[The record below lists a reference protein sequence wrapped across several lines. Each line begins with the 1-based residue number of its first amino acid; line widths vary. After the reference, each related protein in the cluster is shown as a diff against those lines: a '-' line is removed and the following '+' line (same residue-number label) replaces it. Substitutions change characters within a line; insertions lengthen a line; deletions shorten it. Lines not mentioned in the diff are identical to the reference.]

1 MNIRSI
7 VVRRQVITWPAQEI
21 YLPYYRLTNR
31 TLERIRGE
39 NMNHNCIKKTI
50 TLGTM
55 VALSSTSAVHA
66 GPYGY
71 DLHNTL
77 APASGAMA
85 GTSIARP
92 QDNVS
97 ATFGNP
103 ATLSKFK
110 GTEFTFGATF
120 YKPEVTVKHDGSV
133 TGAAFKQKSG
143 TDIFPVPEIA
153 VTQDL
158 RGLDIPG
165 TLGLGLTATS
175 GIGSEFRK
183 SPESLGAGAEFIIFG
198 VNAGAG
204 FEVTENLN
212 LGLSATISF
221 AQLDFGLAS
230 TSAQTHDLGLRGTM
244 GLTYDI
250 GATTIGAFYQ
260 TKQKHEFDSII
271 ATAPNNF
278 SKVKIE
284 QPENFGFGIAN
295 NSLMNGDLLLMAD
308 FMYKRWDTAEF
319 WEDVYENQRIYTLGA
334 QLTTGNWDW
343 RLGYGHSN
351 DPTRGNATGPIGSLS
366 TVEAGGINGGAPL
379 PLTGAAGTPIVQYL
393 QATQTEVIYKNRVT
407 TGFGYNNFLGVPFL
421 SLDTQFGWQFQE
433 KRDYGT
439 GSLSGGGHTKAK
451 VSSWHTG
458 FALTWKFL

>member
-1 MNIRSI
+1 
-7 VVRRQVITWPAQEI
+7 
-21 YLPYYRLTNR
+21 
-31 TLERIRGE
+31 
-39 NMNHNCIKKTI
+39 MNHNCIKTI
-50 TLGTM
+50 TIATV
-55 VALSSTSAVHA
+55 VALSGTSAVHA

-103 ATLSKFK
+103 ATLSEFK

-120 YKPEVTVKHDGSV
+120 YMPEVTVEHDGSV
-133 TGAAFKQKSG
+133 TGGAFRQKSG

-158 RGLDIPG
+158 SGLNIPG

-175 GIGSEFRK
+175 GIGSEFRQ

-212 LGLSATISF
+212 LGISATISF

-230 TSAQTHDLGLRGTM
+230 TSAETHDLGIRGTL

-250 GATTIGAFYQ
+250 GATTLGAFYQ
-260 TKQKHEFDSII
+260 NKQKHEYDSII
-271 ATAPNNF
+271 ATAPNVFTN
-278 SKVKIE
+278 VVIE
-284 QPENFGFGIAN
+284 QPANIGLGIAN
-295 NSLMNGDLLLMAD
+295 NSLMGGDLLLMAD
-308 FMYKRWDTAEF
+308 FMFKQWSDAEF
-319 WEDVYENQRIYTLGA
+319 WQDVYEDQKVFSLGA
-334 QLTTGNWDW
+334 QLTAGNWDW
-343 RLGYGHSN
+343 RLGYGYAD
-351 DPTRGNATGPIGSLS
+351 DPTKEDATGPLGSLS
-366 TVEAGGINGGAPL
+366 VVEAGGINGGAQL
-379 PLTGAAGTPIVQYL
+379 PLTGAAGTPVVQYL
-393 QATQTEVIYKNRVT
+393 QATQAEVIYKQRVT
-407 TGFGYNNFLGVPFL
+407 AGFGYNNFLGVPFL
-421 SLDTQFGWQFQE
+421 TIDTHAGFQLE
-433 KRDYGT
+433 ETRDYGT
-439 GSLSGGGHTKAK
+439 GSLPGGGHTSAE
-451 VSSWHTG
+451 VSSWHAG
-458 FALTWKFL
+458 FGLTWKFL